1 MLWHS
6 SALYGGSTSSVQ
18 NDIRINSFLVGF
30 LRILLRFG
38 QLNAVFFKWKSTSR
52 TNRPNFPLLLR
63 TLLAYALKTRYY
75 WGLLATRVNPY
86 TIGCVWTG
94 ELDLTTLRV
103 DGKILNPERKRCG
116 FKTIRTRVDK
126 ALKYI
131 VHFHA
136 NILQFQMSTL
146 AATTLFA
153 LSVACI
159 FHSSRCSKNS
169 IRILQ
174 YNKTASQ
181 ITLSAA
187 LLQTSNVFHI
197 FISIH

>member
-1 MLWHS
+1 MLWNS
-6 SALYGGSTSSVQ
+6 SALYSGSTSSVQ

-38 QLNAVFFKWKSTSR
+38 QLNADFLKWKSTSR
-52 TNRPNFPLLLR
+52 TNRPHFPLLLR

-103 DGKILNPERKRCG
+103 DGKILNLERKSCG
-116 FKTIRTRVDK
+116 FKTIRIRVDK
-126 ALKYI
+126 DLKYI

-136 NILQFQMSTL
+136 KCTPDPNVYLSCYHAVCSVCGLYLPFFKMLQK
-146 AATTLFA
+146 
-153 LSVACI
+153 
-159 FHSSRCSKNS
+159 FHS
-169 IRILQ
+169 
-174 YNKTASQ
+174 YTAIQ
-181 ITLSAA
+181 
-187 LLQTSNVFHI
+187 
-197 FISIH
+197 